1 MNLFSCKHNCVGDL
15 IKHHERLW
23 REGGNKG
30 SDFLVVTYEYFLV
43 PKLKNA
49 FTLSMVKAKG

>member
-1 MNLFSCKHNCVGDL
+1 MGDL